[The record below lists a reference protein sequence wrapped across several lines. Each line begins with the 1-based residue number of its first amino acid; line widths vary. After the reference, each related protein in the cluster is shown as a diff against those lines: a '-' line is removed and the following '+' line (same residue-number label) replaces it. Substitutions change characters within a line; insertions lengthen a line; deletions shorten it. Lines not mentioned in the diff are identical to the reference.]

1 MTEVNSF
8 SSMYRMMNSHPHHHI
23 LLQHYG
29 PFAYFLEF
37 VELRPLTFLF
47 GLVFSTFLLVS
58 LVIRNYNQDEELAS
72 LKHEA
77 ENEISVLRG
86 HLDNHAKM
94 MATFTRDIRD
104 ALAAIREQQASVANK
119 KVNEEIYILKEPN
132 FKLTTK
138 LNTLKQR
145 ASGSKTSSK

>member
-8 SSMYRMMNSHPHHHI
+8 SSMYRIMNSHPHHHI

-37 VELRPLTFLF
+37 VELKPLTFLF
-47 GLVFSTFLLVS
+47 GLMFSTFLVVS
-58 LVIRNYNQDEELAS
+58 LLIRNYNQHEELAS

-86 HLDNHAKM
+86 HLDIHAKM
-94 MATFTRDIRD
+94 MATFTRDIRE

-119 KVNEEIYILKEPN
+119 KVNDEIYLLKEPH

-138 LNTLKQR
+138 LNPVKQR
-145 ASGSKTSSK
+145 TSGSKTSAK